1 MVPCADVR
9 LMSSS
14 SRTRGEIRQSGPSIL
29 PARASPVLGR
39 RKNVPRTKAKTGAG
53 TETNSRANIEERSML
68 TIYHV
73 PGTRGVRP
81 IWLCEELQIP
91 YTVVSVDFSPK
102 FRASAEWRAM
112 NPVGKVPVLRDQ
124 LEGQSEDLLIFESGA
139 MVQYILDRYGKGQLQ
154 PPPGSPEHALYLQ
167 WSWFAEATFARP
179 LGEIVNHSREFPDE
193 RRIDDVVAEM
203 QARAELSAKALGDE
217 MSDKPFILGE
227 TFSAADIMLGYT
239 VMLAERFLPEGLPD
253 SLLPYWQRL
262 SSRPAY
268 QKAVS

>member
-1 MVPCADVR
+1 MGVLKCRGVIHNAKLSLNGRGDLWPVVTVAAAPQPRQRIKNSATVLADVVI
-9 LMSSS
+9 LL
-14 SRTRGEIRQSGPSIL
+14 SRDDH
-29 PARASPVLGR
+29 
-39 RKNVPRTKAKTGAG
+39 PR
-53 TETNSRANIEERSML
+53 I
-68 TIYHV
+68 
-73 PGTRGVRP
+73 
-81 IWLCEELQIP
+81 
-91 YTVVSVDFSPK
+91 
-102 FRASAEWRAM
+102 
-112 NPVGKVPVLRDQ
+112 
-124 LEGQSEDLLIFESGA
+124 

-154 PPPGSPEHALYLQ
+154 PPPGNPEHALYLQ

-203 QARAELSAKALGDE
+203 QSRAELSAKALGDE

>member
-1 MVPCADVR
+1 
-9 LMSSS
+9 
-14 SRTRGEIRQSGPSIL
+14 
-29 PARASPVLGR
+29 
-39 RKNVPRTKAKTGAG
+39 
-53 TETNSRANIEERSML
+53 ML

-73 PGTRGVRP
+73 PGTRGIRP

-112 NPVGKVPVLRDQ
+112 NPVGKVPVLRDE

-139 MVQYILDRYGKGQLQ
+139 MVQYILDRYGKGRLQ

-179 LGEIVNHSREFPDE
+179 LGEIVNHSRAFPDE
-193 RRIDDVVAEM
+193 RRIDDVIAEM
-203 QARAELSAKALGDE
+203 RARAELSARALGDE
-217 MSDKPFILGE
+217 ISDKPFILGE

-239 VMLAERFLPEGLPD
+239 VMLAERFLPAGLPD
-253 SLLPYWQRL
+253 TLLPYWQRL
-262 SSRPAY
+262 SSRTAY